1 MSGFLVNKSLLDP
14 TVTQYSGG
22 TASFTLPQSGSTN
35 ATQVIVGGVEQIPGV
50 DFNVSGTALTL
61 TTSAPAG
68 SNMVCARQ
76 YFADGITGTPADNSV
91 DGAKTKDA
99 LIADYS
105 DVTITAADLIMYGDA
120 TDSNNTKRD
129 TVQGILD
136 LGGGSWNLIGTAVA
150 SSSASLTV
158 TGLDST
164 YDMYCIGI
172 SQCVQATDAA
182 VAWLRVGD
190 SGGVDSG
197 GSDYGWS
204 TNGTSITDT
213 TAYVDGNEDSS
224 DSEIEMS
231 TSDMGHVGNAAGE
244 GFGATLWLNRPADG
258 TTRVGIIGTFQH
270 QDVSSN
276 SVGGTVHGQRHA
288 VITLDRIL
296 FQFSTGNIATGRM
309 TVWGIAH
316 A

>member
-1 MSGFLVNKSLLDP
+1 MSGFLTGRTS
-14 TVTQYSGG
+14 
-22 TASFTLPQSGSTN
+22 
-35 ATQVIVGGVEQIPGV
+35 
-50 DFNVSGTALTL
+50 L
-61 TTSAPAG
+61 TT
-68 SNMVCARQ
+68 VQ
-76 YFADGITGTPADNSV
+76 TADIAANAV
-91 DGAKTKDA
+91 DGTLTKDA
-99 LIADYS
+99 LDGDYS
-105 DVTITAADLIMYGDA
+105 DLTITAADLIMYGDA
-120 TDSNNTKRD
+120 TDSNNTNRD

-136 LGGGSWNLIGTAVA
+136 LGGGAWNIIGTAVA

-172 SQCVQATDAA
+172 SQCVPATDAA

-309 TVWGIAH
+309 TVWGLAH